1 MLEYYKSLNL
11 HFVRIC
17 PTCLKVLARRL
28 EIEELDMDGE
38 KAARP
43 EFAYP
48 YCYADHEVASLC
60 AHVEEEHP
68 LEWRYSLHNVLVQQS
83 ILDVQKSSRVF
94 GMSWGRKLILIL
106 KPRDRKKSFSHLLLL
121 NPD

>member
-1 MLEYYKSLNL
+1 MAMLPSSYSHGKDGVRSYILENISCHSIKFRSLDM
-11 HFVRIC
+11 
-17 PTCLKVLARRL
+17 
-28 EIEELDMDGE
+28 EELDMDGE

-48 YCYADHEVASLC
+48 YCYEDHEVASLC

-83 ILDVQKSSRVF
+83 ILDVQKSSVL
-94 GMSWGRKLILIL
+94 G
-106 KPRDRKKSFSHLLLL
+106 
-121 NPD
+121 

>member
-1 MLEYYKSLNL
+1 
-11 HFVRIC
+11 
-17 PTCLKVLARRL
+17 
-28 EIEELDMDGE
+28 MDGE

-48 YCYADHEVASLC
+48 YCYEDHEVASLC

-83 ILDVQKSSRVF
+83 ILDVQKSSVLGQKINIDLETSRQ
-94 GMSWGRKLILIL
+94 
-106 KPRDRKKSFSHLLLL
+106 KKELFTFVVVES
-121 NPD
+121 